1 MKCLFVLFI
10 PILLCQCSLLTT
22 NKYLMHYKEVSDI
35 SSIENKLEHEKRFY
49 PTALEME
56 SSNACVE
63 EYVRLKPDGYILI
76 GYSLFHH
83 EGKMSQGLLIQSGVK
98 LGAHKIIFSRERSYS
113 GSLSPQTHDS
123 EEKFEGRPILESL
136 AYKPS
141 KQYETSSNNYV
152 HHALFLV
159 QQSLEK

>member
-1 MKCLFVLFI
+1 
-10 PILLCQCSLLTT
+10 
-22 NKYLMHYKEVSDI
+22 MHYKEVSDI
-35 SSIENKLEHEKRFY
+35 SSIENKLKHEKRFY
-49 PTALEME
+49 PTAIEME

-63 EYVRLKPDGYILI
+63 EYVRLKPEGYILI

-141 KQYETSSNNYV
+141 EQYE
-152 HHALFLV
+152 ALFLNHWLTNRV
-159 QQSLEK
+159 SNTKFHQTIMFTMLCFWFNNHWRGKY